1 MFFHKRNKFK
11 VTLGV
16 FLTVAS
22 IMVSTSAY
30 AVFDSGSSC
39 KNASDPDCLGAL
51 SPTVNTEVQLPPD
64 GILDYTTVSIPS
76 GVTVT
81 FKRNAANTPVI
92 IRTTGN
98 VTIAGTISVSGS
110 VAKHSGTAGDGL
122 LGDDGQ
128 PGAGGPGGFDGGLG
142 GYSALFGG
150 AAGSLGGAGKGPG
163 GGQVA
168 KGNPSVWPYWG
179 VTAAVGGGGGGY
191 ATAGGGTYYASG
203 GTTYGQANILPLIGG
218 SGGGGGNG
226 GGNYNGGGGGG
237 GGGAL
242 LIASSGTLTISG
254 NIYADGGAGG
264 QSQGDGCGGGGGAGG
279 GGAVR
284 LMADVISRTAG
295 AVYARGAGGGGS
307 CSNGGGDGG
316 TGRIRFESNNGV
328 ACAGYTD
335 PDCTIAAPGKV
346 LVPNNPTL
354 RISKVNNISISADP
368 TGVADVT
375 LPEGTASVPV
385 EVEATNIPRGT
396 TVTIYAV
403 PASGSSRTSVL
414 TGALSGASDALTTAT
429 SVSNIS
435 LAGGNNVLMAA
446 ATYTVTEIIAA
457 SMPTFNGERVAQ
469 IRVEAGMDGKSR
481 IVYITPS
488 GKEYPQS

>member
-16 FLTVAS
+16 LLTVAS

-39 KNASDPDCLGAL
+39 NNASDPDCLGAL

-98 VTIAGTISVSGS
+98 VTIAGTISVSGAA
-110 VAKHSGTAGDGL
+110 AKHSGTAGDSL

-128 PGAGGPGGFDGGLG
+128 PGLGGPGGFDGGMG
-142 GYSALFGG
+142 GYSPLFGG
-150 AAGSLGGAGKGPG
+150 VKRQLGGGGKGPG
-163 GGQVA
+163 GGQP
-168 KGNPSVWPYWG
+168 GGSDPNNWWPNNG
-179 VTAAVGGGGGGY
+179 TGGGGGGY
-191 ATAGGGTYYASG
+191 AAAGAAGYYGGGGGGTY
-203 GTTYGQANILPLIGG
+203 GQATILPLIGG
-218 SGGGGGNG
+218 SGGAGGGSG
-226 GGNYNGGGGGG
+226 LNYNGGGGGG
-237 GGGAL
+237 GGGAI
-242 LIASSGTLTISG
+242 LIASSSTITLSG
-254 NIYADGGAGG
+254 NIYADGGPGG
-264 QSQGDGCGGGGGAGG
+264 ASQGDGCGGGGGAGS

-284 LMADVISRTAG
+284 LVADTIVRTAG
-295 AVYARGAGGGGS
+295 AVYARGSGAGSSCVSGGG
-307 CSNGGGDGG
+307 NGGA
-316 TGRIRFESNNGV
+316 GRIRFESNNGV
-328 ACAGYTD
+328 SCSGYTD
-335 PDCTIAAPGKV
+335 PNCSVGTPGKV